1 MYAEP
6 TMPKTS
12 LTPLATSVSTNA
24 SEGVI
29 FCLPV
34 TGSGSSTGLFIA
46 FSWHSMAKRGRQV
59 FHSALRCKGRT

>member
-12 LTPLATSVSTNA
+12 VTPRDTSVSTNA

-29 FCLPV
+29 FCRPV
-34 TGSGSSTGLFIA
+34 TGCGNSTGLFMRD
-46 FSWHSMAKRGRQV
+46 S
-59 FHSALRCKGRT
+59 LRYPRAR